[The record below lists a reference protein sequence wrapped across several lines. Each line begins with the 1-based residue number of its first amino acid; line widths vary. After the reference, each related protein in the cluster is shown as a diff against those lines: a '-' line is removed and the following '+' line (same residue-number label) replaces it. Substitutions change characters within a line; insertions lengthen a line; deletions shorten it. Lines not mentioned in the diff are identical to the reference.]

1 MLTYIAKRVAFSGVV
16 FAIIAFVSFGIICM
30 YPGDF
35 YTPLEWAVRAF
46 GLDPE
51 LPALLRAEKALD
63 KPFFVQFWIWFEGVI
78 TRGDFGVSFR
88 TNGPVGPFL
97 FRPGGPVEVSLIVSV
112 TSMMVAWLLGIPIGV
127 LSSRFRGRWANA
139 VFGLLTYPILSV
151 PTYITGILIHW
162 FIYRFVDPLMVGSG
176 LWGMCGWRFV
186 GCPMSFAKF
195 GSCVLHLLPI
205 WIIVGTPI
213 FVTVVRIVRMGMHD
227 VMAAPFVT
235 VARGKGAS
243 ELHVIFRHA
252 LRNAVNP
259 LISSFGVML
268 PMVLINSIIVAA
280 LFNIPSFGQIM
291 LEWVGYQDQHV
302 VTAALL
308 FYGSFLIVGNL
319 ISDIPLAASDPR
331 IRVGG

>member
-1 MLTYIAKRVAFSGVV
+1 MLIYIAKRVLFSGFV
-16 FAIIAFVSFGIICM
+16 FAAIAFVSFGVICM

-35 YTPLEWAVRAF
+35 YTPLDWAVRAF

-63 KPFFVQFWIWFEGVI
+63 KPFFVQFWIWFEGVV
-78 TRGDFGVSFR
+78 TRGDFGLSFR

-112 TSMMVAWLLGIPIGV
+112 TSMAVAWLLGIPVGV
-127 LSSRFRGRWANA
+127 LSSRFRGRRANV
-139 VFGLLTYPILSV
+139 VFGLLTYPVLSV

-162 FIYRFVDPLMVGSG
+162 FIYKFIDPLMVGSG

-186 GCPMSFAKF
+186 GVPMSLAKF
-195 GSCVLHLLPI
+195 GSCILHLLPI

-213 FVTVVRIVRMGMHD
+213 FVTVVRLTRMSMED
-227 VMAAPFVT
+227 VMSSPYVT
-235 VARGKGAS
+235 VARAKGSS
-243 ELHVIFRHA
+243 ELRVIFRHG
-252 LRNAVNP
+252 LRNALNP

-268 PMVLINSIIVAA
+268 PMVLMNSIIVAA
-280 LFNIPSFGQIM
+280 LFDIPSFAQIL
-291 LEWVGYQDQHV
+291 LEWVSYQDQHV

-308 FYGSFLIVGNL
+308 FYGTFLIVGNL
-319 ISDIPLAASDPR
+319 IADVTLAACDPR
-331 IRVGG
+331 IRIS

>member
-1 MLTYIAKRVAFSGVV
+1 MLVYVGKRVLFSGFV
-16 FAIIAFVSFGIICM
+16 FGAIAFVSFGIVCM

-35 YTPLEWAVRAF
+35 YTPLDWAVRVF

-51 LPALLRAEKALD
+51 IPAILRAERALD

-78 TRGDFGVSFR
+78 TRGDFGVSFL
-88 TNGPVGPFL
+88 TDGPVGPFL

-112 TSMMVAWLLGIPIGV
+112 TSMVFAWLLGIPVGV
-127 LSSRFRGRWANA
+127 LSSRFRGRRAST

-162 FIYRFVDPLMVGSG
+162 FIYRFIDPLMVGSG
-176 LWGMCGWRFV
+176 LWGMCGWRFENA
-186 GCPMSFAKF
+186 PMSFAKLA
-195 GSCVLHLLPI
+195 SCFLHLLPI

-213 FVTVVRIVRMGMHD
+213 FVTVVRILRTSMED
-227 VMAAPFVT
+227 VMSASYIN
-235 VARGKGAS
+235 VARGKGGS
-243 ELHVIFRHA
+243 ELRVVFRHA

-268 PMVLINSIIVAA
+268 PTVLMNSIIVAA
-280 LFNIPSFGQIM
+280 LFNIPSFAQV
-291 LEWVGYQDQHV
+291 LLHWVSFQDQHV

-308 FYGSFLIVGNL
+308 FYGTFLIVGNL
-319 ISDIPLAASDPR
+319 ISDILLAVSDPR
-331 IRVGG
+331 IRLQ